1 MLGMLTAEARPRR
14 RLERDQLS
22 VYALRLGAVVRGG
35 DGDGV
40 GRERGD
46 GMELSC
52 YVMGPA

>member
-22 VYALRLGAVVRGG
+22 VNALRLGAVVRGG